1 MKIILW
7 PPSCIRKGMK
17 RLTSLLIF
25 AAAPLCMVA
34 QAQYYPQPQPQ
45 QLDALVGPIALYPDP
60 LLAQVLSAA
69 TFYNDIPAADG
80 WSRQHVGLSPDDQAR
95 AIYNDG
101 LPWDPSVIA
110 LLPFPS
116 VLDTMAGDMN
126 WTSQLGSA
134 VLADRG
140 AVMDAVQRQ
149 RAIAMNYGYLQNNN
163 QYRVVNGGY
172 SDIQIIPVDPAIVYV
187 PYYDPYVVY
196 SSPRPGFFIGGAIT
210 FGPRVAVRPFAPWGW
225 GASAFRWNEHRIVT
239 YSRPYSAPRPQF
251 NPSFNKRGEDFRA
264 PQVRPQ
270 QSFRQPEVRPQPPV
284 QPLQS
289 FRQPEVRPQ
298 PQVRPQQSF
307 RQPEVRPQPPV
318 QPLQSFRQPE
328 VRPQPPVQP
337 LQSFRQPEVRP
348 QPQVRPQ
355 QSFRPSESHGRGNED
370 RKR

>member
-1 MKIILW
+1 
-7 PPSCIRKGMK
+7 MK

-34 QAQYYPQPQPQ
+34 QGQYYPQPQQPQYYPQAQPQ

-69 TFYNDIPAADG
+69 AFYNDIPAADG
-80 WSRQHVGLSPDDQAR
+80 WARQHAGLSPDDEAR

-116 VLDTMAGDMN
+116 VLDTMASDMN
-126 WTSQLGSA
+126 WTSQLGNA

-149 RAIAMNYGYLQNNN
+149 RTIAMNYGYLQNNN
-163 QYRVVNGGY
+163 QYSVVNGGY
-172 SDIQIIPVDPAIVYV
+172 NDIQIMPVDPAAVYV

-196 SSPRPGFFIGGAIT
+196 SSPRPGFFISGAIT
-210 FGPRVAVRPFAPWGW
+210 FGPRVAVRSFAPWGW
-225 GASAFRWNEHRIVT
+225 GGSALRWNEHRIVT
-239 YSRPYSAPRPQF
+239 YSRPYVAPRPQF
-251 NPSFNKRGEDFRA
+251 NQPQFNQPRFNQSQFNPSRQDFRA
-264 PQVRPQ
+264 AQAPALRQEQRPEFPQPEIRQPQVRPE
-270 QSFRQPEVRPQPPV
+270 QSFRQPEVRQQPQVHPE
-284 QPLQS
+284 QS
-289 FRQPEVRPQ
+289 FRQPEVRQQ

-307 RQPEVRPQPPV
+307 RQPEARPQ
-318 QPLQSFRQPE
+318 SAF
-328 VRPQPPVQP
+328 
-337 LQSFRQPEVRP
+337 
-348 QPQVRPQ
+348 RPQ
-355 QSFRPSESHGRGNED
+355 QSFRGPESHGRGNED